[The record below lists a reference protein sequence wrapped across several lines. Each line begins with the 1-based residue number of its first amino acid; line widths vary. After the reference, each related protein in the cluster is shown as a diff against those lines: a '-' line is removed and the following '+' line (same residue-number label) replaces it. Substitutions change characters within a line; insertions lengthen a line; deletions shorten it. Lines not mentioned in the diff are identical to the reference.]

1 MVEAFLVS
9 RTVSTSTATA
19 AFAQY
24 ERAKAQSNY
33 NHTKTTGSDKRITY
47 LQESATNRITI
58 DDEFDI
64 ETVKRMLQFMYEE
77 EYNSET
83 QPTRKRT
90 YEAVTDPNIDDAS
103 DGQEA
108 SLEVDST
115 ETWLLHVRVNA
126 IADYYDI
133 HELREAS
140 ADELLV
146 LSLSRG
152 GWSADG
158 FV

>member
-1 MVEAFLVS
+1 
-9 RTVSTSTATA
+9 
-19 AFAQY
+19 
-24 ERAKAQSNY
+24 
-33 NHTKTTGSDKRITY
+33 
-47 LQESATNRITI
+47 
-58 DDEFDI
+58 
-64 ETVKRMLQFMYEE
+64 MYEE

-90 YEAVTDPNIDDAS
+90 CEAVTDPNIDDAS
-103 DGQEA
+103 DGQKA